1 MAIASIKEWFN
12 HKDYQSGVELYVQY
26 GTNSAIKTLLKMG
39 PSSYNIKK
47 LESELK
53 ALCDADAI
61 QFKSIEISKSTP
73 DNDPLLNIKNS
84 RKEKYA
90 RVNYLHAQLTLVDE
104 KKRKEYAF
112 EILDIWDEI
121 DTGWK
126 IEDEFNATGKVPNEK
141 PIINVPNTPIELMK
155 RLNNCKTNISK
166 SKAKLKKAIE
176 SGDKNEIALK
186 QSLLNHHLE
195 IKAQIENKINS
206 FNA

>member
-26 GTNSAIKTLLKMG
+26 GTNSAIKTLLKIG

-53 ALCDADAI
+53 ALLEADDL
-61 QFKSIEISKSTP
+61 QFIVSEAPPSSP
-73 DNDPLLNIKNS
+73 SNDPLFNIKKT
-84 RKEKYA
+84 RKENYA

-104 KKRKEYAF
+104 EKRKEYAF
-112 EILDIWDEI
+112 EILDLWDEI

-126 IEDEFNATGKVPNEK
+126 MEDEYNSTGKAPNEK
-141 PIINVPNTPIELMK
+141 PIINIPNTPIELMK